1 MNQTEHLYE
10 RIARNR
16 RNSYLLIMA
25 VTTLLIVTGA
35 VIGGAAESI
44 ESGVAIALIIAIVLT
59 LVSVVSGDTILLTVS
74 GAMEIQKSDHPML
87 FNVVEEMAIAGGVPL
102 PKIYIIEDS
111 APNAFATG
119 RNPQR
124 AEIAVTTGLL
134 EKLNREELQGVIGH
148 EMSHIRHY
156 DILFATLMGVM
167 VGSIALL
174 CDFFLR
180 SYRYPKRQDR
190 DSSSAIFLLLG
201 LVLAILA
208 PMIAGIIQMAMSRE
222 REYLADAGGA
232 ELTRNPLALASA
244 LEKISSDPE
253 PLEAAN
259 RATQHLYIIN
269 PLRTPNENKV
279 SLFDTHPA
287 TKERIKFLL
296 DLAHELPPVPN
307 ATVTEGVKS

>member
-25 VTTLLIVTGA
+25 VAALLVITGA
-35 VIGGAAESI
+35 VIGGAAESV
-44 ESGVAIALIIAIVLT
+44 ESGVAIALVIAIVLT
-59 LVSVVSGDTILLTVS
+59 LVSVVSGDTILLAVS
-74 GAMEIQKSDHPML
+74 GAREIQKSDNPML

-102 PKIYIIEDS
+102 PKIYIIPDS

-180 SYRYPKRQDR
+180 SYRYPRKRDN
-190 DSSSAIFLLLG
+190 SSAIFLLIG
-201 LVLAILA
+201 LILAILA

-287 TKERIKFLL
+287 TKERVKFLL
-296 DLAHELPPVPN
+296 ELAHELPPGSNTP
-307 ATVTEGVKS
+307 VTEGVKS